1 MMLDIQ
7 KLYIIRKYFKRFIK
21 DIDPFFLK
29 ELFILAIILGVLSG
43 IICIIFYELLNFIM
57 DILFNRVI
65 GFKILD
71 PGKDWGLTNPPERP
85 FLIPLIVMFGGLI
98 SGLLVYLL
106 APETEGHGTDAAIAV
121 FHKYA
126 GKVRA
131 RVPIVKLIASS
142 ITIGSGGSAGREGPM
157 AQIGSAIGSILA
169 SIMKLDTYKR
179 RLATVVGISAGIG
192 TAFKAPLGG
201 AIFGVEVLYKRD
213 FEVEALIPALIA
225 STIGYTI
232 FGLYSGFEHIFNIP
246 YVAFKHPIEIPFYAF
261 LGVLSAIM
269 GIIYI
274 NVFYKVRRLFSEI
287 KLPKYSKPMIGG
299 LATGLIGMFFPQVLE
314 MGYGW
319 IPLYARNIFPITY
332 YGDAWLIG
340 REWKMIVIT
349 LLFIAFLKILVTAFT
364 ISSGGSGGVF
374 APGLCVGASLGAA
387 LGILYI
393 NIFPDIIPEE
403 GAFLTSAVVIGMM
416 SFFAGVSKAP
426 IAVLIMISEMTGSY
440 ELMAPAM
447 LSIAV
452 SYLLTGNHTIYSEQV
467 LDRAHS
473 SAHLGEY
480 HRIILNELKVKEAM
494 VKRYPIIKIDSD
506 AKSAFS
512 IMVREK
518 IRETYIVDDNGIL
531 LGKVS
536 YDDLIRIPSDQLDK
550 IKISK
555 IMNTRLIVAY
565 PEQTLYEALLCIVR
579 NKIEQ
584 LPVVKSRE
592 ERIFIGVISKNDIIK
607 AHDKIIHFLL
617 DEELGLR

>member
-1 MMLDIQ
+1 MLDIQ
-7 KLYIIRKYFKRFIK
+7 KLYIIRKYFKRFVK

-43 IICIIFYELLNFIM
+43 IICIIFYESLNFII
-57 DILFNRVI
+57 DILFNRII

-213 FEVEALIPALIA
+213 FEVEALLPALIA

-232 FGLYSGFEHIFNIP
+232 FGLYSGFGHIFDIP

-261 LGVLSAIM
+261 LGVLSAVM

-274 NVFYKVRRLFSEI
+274 DVFYKVRKLFSEI

-299 LATGLIGMFFPQVLE
+299 LATGLIGILFPQVLE

-332 YGDAWLIG
+332 YGDTWLIG
-340 REWKMIVIT
+340 REWRIVVIT

-364 ISSGGSGGVF
+364 IGSGGSGGVF
-374 APGLCVGASLGAA
+374 APGLCVGALLGAA

-480 HRIILNELKVKEAM
+480 HRVILNELKVKEAM
-494 VKRYPIIKIDSD
+494 VKRYPIIKVDSD
-506 AKSAFS
+506 AKSVFS

-531 LGKVS
+531 LGKVL

-565 PEQTLYEALLCIVR
+565 PEQTLYEVLLRIVR